1 MQSGCAVVNLPSFF
15 KGYAGRVIEGM
26 AAGCPVISWRIPDR
40 PQTES
45 LFTDTEEILLYNKDD
60 PVDLARQIKRI
71 QTETG
76 LASHIVT
83 TNRQKILRNHTIER
97 RVEQI
102 LLWINKGEIPNY
114 D

>member
-40 PQTES
+40 PQTEA
-45 LFTDTEEILLYNKDD
+45 LFKDNEEILLYNKEE
-60 PVDLARQIKRI
+60 PEDLARQIRHI

-76 LASHIVT
+76 LASRL
-83 TNRQKILRNHTIER
+83 NANSRQKIMHNHTIER
-97 RVEQI
+97 RIEQI
-102 LLWINKGEIPNY
+102 IL
-114 D
+114 